1 MKELKISIVRT
12 EENATVDV
20 SFRNGDKEIIG
31 IELANGMWCL
41 FADGCAKYS
50 VNNLADAIKSA
61 KHMIEYY
68 CEWLG
73 FKVKYDE
80 KENI

>member
-1 MKELKISIVRT
+1 MKELKIDIVRT

-31 IELANGMWCL
+31 IELANGRYIL
-41 FADGCAKYS
+41 FADGCARGANVS
-50 VNNLADAIKSA
+50 LSDAIKSA

-73 FKVKYDE
+73 FKVKYVD
-80 KENI
+80 K